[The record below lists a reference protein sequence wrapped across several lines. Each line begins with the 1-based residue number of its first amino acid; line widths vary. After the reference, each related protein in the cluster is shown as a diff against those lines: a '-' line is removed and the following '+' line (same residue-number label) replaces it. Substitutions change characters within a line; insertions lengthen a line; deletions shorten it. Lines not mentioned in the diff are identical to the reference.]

1 MKPRYLLQKSLF
13 GLAIVLALA
22 TVAALGI
29 AATFDTQ
36 LPVNAAWALVIVLP
50 VFILGCIAAC
60 AVFLFIRML
69 QGDGLGKGCIAAAG
83 GVLLCFLAATV
94 FQIVRGRTPRDDA
107 RQRASRELAALTS
120 NPVAFFDRVDQVS
133 PLDAPTRAQVESLIG
148 FQGFRKAQPNL
159 VNAYFAR
166 GTNAIPPAAWISRH
180 LLFGIPLIV
189 ADPDPQRRTDLET
202 VLRSVR
208 GHYPSGFQLPFVH
221 QGKTNTLRGF
231 VEAEAKAAP
240 SPDRYQT
247 VLRLLIEP

>member
-1 MKPRYLLQKSLF
+1 MKPRYLLQKFLF

-29 AATFDTQ
+29 AAAFDTR

-50 VFILGCIAAC
+50 VFILGCIGAC
-60 AVFLFIRML
+60 AGFLFVRML
-69 QGDGLGKGCIAAAG
+69 QGEGLGKGFIAAAG

-107 RQRASRELAALTS
+107 RQRASRELAALAS

-133 PLDAPTRAQVESLIG
+133 PLDDPTRAQIESLIG
-148 FQGFRKAQPNL
+148 FQGFRNARPDL

-166 GTNAIPPAAWISRH
+166 GTNAVPPGAWIPRH

-189 ADPDPQRRTDLET
+189 ADADPQRRTDLET
-202 VLRSVR
+202 ILRTVR
-208 GHYPSGFQLPFVH
+208 SHYPSGFQRAFGH
-221 QGKTNTLRGF
+221 QGQTNTLRGF
-231 VEAEAKAAP
+231 VEAEAKTAP
-240 SPDRYQT
+240 SPDRYQP
-247 VLRLLIEP
+247 VLRLLIER